1 MDLTLG
7 GLKLKITRH
16 SKCAGKQRITVQ
28 CTQACIK
35 DPVFVSPSQ
44 IFEFLEEGENHRKN
58 ES

>member
-7 GLKLKITRH
+7 SLKLKITRH
-16 SKCAGKQRITVQ
+16 SKCNS
-28 CTQACIK
+28 CTQACIR

>member
-7 GLKLKITRH
+7 GLKLKITRQMCWKTTH
-16 SKCAGKQRITVQ
+16 YS
-28 CTQACIK
+28 CTQACIR